1 MNAVI
6 NEEVAEFSDY
16 DSDETDS
23 ESEQSLNEK
32 LLQAIITHAPSS
44 KIQRH
49 LREGAEPNAVDLNGQ
64 TPLHVA
70 AIAENTSAIKILL
83 KQGADA
89 TIVDNNRKSPLH
101 YAAENNDLPI
111 ANSLVS
117 AFPEIID
124 YQDINGDTALHLF
137 VSKNNLAAIYFLLTR
152 GANSNLANTNNVT
165 PHHIS
170 TYNNDLLS
178 TNALLI
184 WHANPNVTDVNG
196 IAPLYYARLY
206 NNSELVG
213 LLTRYGAN

>member
-49 LREGAEPNAVDLNGQ
+49 LREGAEPNTVDLNGQ

-83 KQGADA
+83 KQG
-89 TIVDNNRKSPLH
+89 
-101 YAAENNDLPI
+101 
-111 ANSLVS
+111 
-117 AFPEIID
+117 
-124 YQDINGDTALHLF
+124 QMQQ
-137 VSKNNLAAIYFLLTR
+137 
-152 GANSNLANTNNVT
+152 
-165 PHHIS
+165 
-170 TYNNDLLS
+170 LS
-178 TNALLI
+178 TIIEKVRFITPQKTMTYL
-184 WHANPNVTDVNG
+184 
-196 IAPLYYARLY
+196 
-206 NNSELVG
+206 
-213 LLTRYGAN
+213 